1 VKIAAIETFEL
12 AHIPVTPPLVKSP
25 MHQSVTFLQ
34 VKTDNGI
41 VGLAQIS
48 GVMPSATIAFI
59 RQDLVPFLQGKDPL
73 ETERLMH
80 QMLWNFN
87 SRAHAGVWSFAVSA
101 IDVALWP
108 VKYSRPGG

>member
-1 VKIAAIETFEL
+1 MKIAAIETFEL
-12 AHIPVTPPLVKSP
+12 ANIPVTPPLVKSP
-25 MHQSVTFLQ
+25 MSQSVTLLQ

-41 VGLAQIS
+41 VGISQITGS
-48 GVMPSATIAFI
+48 MAAATVAFI

-101 IDVALWP
+101 IDVALWDI
-108 VKYSRPGG
+108 K